1 LALIDAS
8 TEKLTLAMTKLSPN
22 QSAKLAALWKS
33 MPPTMRASLHAAAKA
48 AAAVDET
55 AEPLLEVLTG
65 LQDGLIEPAGDSAK
79 AYLFSP
85 CRALTAEP
93 GSVPPSCFRFSP
105 EQISKVWGWLGR
117 RLDKETV
124 AEARNCRKPET
135 DPIWHEFRRRLAA
148 SLEKAIASADRVPKD
163 MTALLKRFGPNGRDM
178 LADMIVLL
186 NRSEEIERVMVGIPA
201 TIHDLDDELCY
212 RLKKIH
218 EGLVE
223 EAPDAAIWA
232 LLLTMGRLASPWQ
245 IFRVIEKIGRRND
258 DLVISKTELA
268 AVGDAVLADA
278 AYFGGKL
285 KHPPANLDEAKK
297 YYDDLDRY
305 VAYSS
310 GMTKEFGIR
319 KDGRWGQSLFGLR
332 AEASTCVEKTF
343 EQVPRA
349 LDAGLPEP
357 RRGRSGRIIPAQL
370 SPDAAIER
378 AEGLLYFLAKSREHA
393 NAAAVASSQKRIFEE
408 ADTRMQDAGAML
420 VDLVADS
427 EGQNRSVAQ
436 EGLEITIR
444 LMVVSG
450 LDEEA
455 DLLRRRGVAAAA

>member
-1 LALIDAS
+1 MGVTS
-8 TEKLTLAMTKLSPN
+8 EKFAPAMTKLSPN

-33 MPPTMRASLHAAAKA
+33 MPSTMRASLFASAKA
-48 AAAVDET
+48 AAEDDET
-55 AEPLLEVLTG
+55 AQPLLDILTG
-65 LQDGLIEPAGDSAK
+65 LQDTLMEPAGELAK
-79 AYLFSP
+79 VYLFNP

-93 GSVPPSCFRFSP
+93 GSVPPSRFRFSP
-105 EQISKVWGWLGR
+105 DQISKVWGWLGR
-117 RLDKETV
+117 RLDKKTV
-124 AEARNCRKPET
+124 VEARNCRKPET
-135 DPIWHEFRRRLAA
+135 DPVWHEFRRSLAA
-148 SLEKAIASADRVPKD
+148 SLEKAINSADRVPKD
-163 MTALLKRFGPNGRDM
+163 MTALLKRFGPDGRDM
-178 LADMIVLL
+178 LADMTVLL
-186 NRSEEIERVMVGIPA
+186 NRSEEIERAMTGVPNV
-201 TIHDLDDELCY
+201 IHDLDEDLCY

-218 EGLVE
+218 ESLVE
-223 EAPDAAIWA
+223 EAPDAAVWA
-232 LLLTMGRLASPWQ
+232 LLLAMGRLTSPWE
-245 IFRVIEKIGRRND
+245 IFRVVEKIGRRSD

-278 AYFGGKL
+278 AYFGAKL
-285 KHPPANLDEAKK
+285 KHPPATLEEAKA
-297 YYDDLDRY
+297 YYEDLDRY

-319 KDGRWGQSLFGLR
+319 KDGRWGRSLFGLR
-332 AEASTCVEKTF
+332 AEASTSVEKTF

-349 LDAGLPEP
+349 MDSGLPEP

-370 SPDAAIER
+370 SPDAAIDR
-378 AEGLLYFLAKSREHA
+378 VEGLLYLLAKSREHA

-408 ADTRMQDAGAML
+408 ANTRMQDAGAML

-444 LMVVSG
+444 LMKVSG